1 MPEEARL
8 DDDWVV
14 QWSRKLRFLIYLEK
28 KSFFLQDDKK
38 NFVYMS
44 EDNFKGNRMSRTEW

>member
-28 KSFFLQDDKK
+28 KSFFLYGHLK
-38 NFVYMS
+38 
-44 EDNFKGNRMSRTEW
+44 EIG